1 MKKRMKEGE
10 GEEKKVEKISLN
22 RNCEAAKFWV
32 TGLPLALIKLKV
44 GRAII

>member
-1 MKKRMKEGE
+1 MKEGE
-10 GEEKKVEKISLN
+10 EEGGGKKLEKISLN
-22 RNCEAAKFWV
+22 RNCEAGKFWV